1 MRSSRKT
8 VSVTTLRLDD
18 EEAQW
23 LREQMQNP
31 LHGQDYT
38 DESAHD
44 KDMRERF
51 FKAVDH
57 PPGDE

>member
-8 VSVTTLRLDD
+8 VSVTKLRLDD
-18 EEAQW
+18 EEAKW

-31 LHGQDYT
+31 LHGQDLE

-44 KDMRERF
+44 RDMRQRF
-51 FKAVDH
+51 FDAVVN